1 MLLNIFTIIM
11 LVFGCFF
18 FIAGTVGL
26 IRFPDVF
33 CRLHALTKSDNLGL
47 GLIALGLLPQANSV
61 SVAVKLLIIWL
72 LLLITSAASCH
83 LIARNEH
90 RKQIAKTSTK
100 HQLKEQANG
109 N

>member
-1 MLLNIFTIIM
+1 MLIS
-11 LVFGCFF
+11 GSFF

-47 GLIALGLLPQANSV
+47 GLIEIGLLPQAQSV
-61 SVAVKLLIIWL
+61 LIAVKLIIIWL

-90 RKQIAKTSTK
+90 RKKAEKASTVN
-100 HQLKEQANG
+100 QQEEQTNG